1 MRFIA
6 CFGAVFLASLNL
18 VFVESA
24 LADPPPCGGNQTII
38 ADCGN
43 VSVVSGGI
51 YTIQEGVT
59 VSNIGN
65 SYAVS
70 GSGISAIS
78 ITNSGTLL
86 SGPTASGALQ
96 LDNAS
101 TISGGIWNTATGKMQ
116 SENMWAGIG
125 IANVSS
131 VSGGILN
138 QGQILSNS
146 GSALT
151 LYNQSSVDVITNLG
165 LIKSN
170 NGTHDVEVGL
180 NSSVGT
186 LNNFQ
191 GTYGSGGLALRIK
204 GSMPANYNLIGYG
217 DQYGQLSVLPN
228 SDPNSPLGTLTFD
241 VFAGDAG
248 KSISGSR
255 LKTRVYENVV
265 TGIEQ
270 SDFDN
275 TFTNGVAFG
284 QYNGVAWALATADW
298 RDGTLDA
305 FGQTLP
311 TNKIWDLVVLNFGE
325 DLANPQRTTI
335 ELRQHAI
342 RTSLDY
348 DCEQF
353 DKDKENL
360 CITFKARYSNLGDK
374 HEGAG
379 VLIAAKRIDV
389 GLHVGAFIDHSV
401 AENDNDPIRRAER
414 SPLFGLF
421 AVYSGGMD
429 GTGLQARFSAAYEQ
443 GTLSIS
449 RMNIIDPTTD
459 TRDKVEFEGFGFA
472 NKIGWGFGLGNQI
485 VLTPYLGLQKTEAK
499 RAAYTEEAA
508 DVPMTYD
515 SYGQRRFTG
524 MIGGELEGVLSKG
537 ILYHIGVGLEY
548 DFANRLDD
556 FKAYSPIDGLG
567 DMTYSNTTKAN
578 VVRGIGEAGLGFILD
593 DDRTVTLEG
602 NLSQMDYGHHVACSI
617 MAGYRMAF

>member
-1 MRFIA
+1 M
-6 CFGAVFLASLNL
+6 
-18 VFVESA
+18 
-24 LADPPPCGGNQTII
+24 
-38 ADCGN
+38 
-43 VSVVSGGI
+43 
-51 YTIQEGVT
+51 
-59 VSNIGN
+59 
-65 SYAVS
+65 
-70 GSGISAIS
+70 
-78 ITNSGTLL
+78 
-86 SGPTASGALQ
+86 
-96 LDNAS
+96 
-101 TISGGIWNTATGKMQ
+101 
-116 SENMWAGIG
+116 
-125 IANVSS
+125 
-131 VSGGILN
+131 
-138 QGQILSNS
+138 
-146 GSALT
+146 T

-191 GTYGSGGLALRIK
+191 GTSGSGGLALRIK

-228 SDPNSPLGTLTFD
+228 SDPDSPLGTLTFD

-298 RDGTLDA
+298 RNGTEDA

-485 VLTPYLGLQKTEAK
+485 VLTPYLGLRKTEAK
-499 RAAYTEEAA
+499 RATYTEEAA

-524 MIGGELEGVLSKG
+524 IIGGELEGVLSKG

-593 DDRTVTLEG
+593 NDRTVTLEG